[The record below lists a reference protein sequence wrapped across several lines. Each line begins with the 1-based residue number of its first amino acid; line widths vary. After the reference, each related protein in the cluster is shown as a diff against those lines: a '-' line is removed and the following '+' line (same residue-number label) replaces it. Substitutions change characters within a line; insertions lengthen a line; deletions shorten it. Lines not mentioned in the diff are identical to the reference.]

1 LQVTATAFAN
11 IGWKFYL
18 VSFLLSSSNPRK
30 HTFNSLQVFII
41 VCGLGAILMFILL
54 PETKG
59 VPLEEIAK
67 LFGDTESVMVYAAD
81 IHVDHATHEVE
92 VSGKD
97 GLTHVATDVNETAV
111 GPTAEKHQDVR
122 HTEQV

>member
-1 LQVTATAFAN
+1 
-11 IGWKFYL
+11 
-18 VSFLLSSSNPRK
+18 
-30 HTFNSLQVFII
+30 
-41 VCGLGAILMFILL
+41 MFFLL

-59 VPLEEIAK
+59 LPLEEIAK

-81 IHVDHATHEVE
+81 IHINHATHELE

-97 GLTHVATDVNETAV
+97 GLTHVATDVWPAV
-111 GPTAEKHQDVR
+111 APIYEKDQDLR